1 MKVNLGCN
9 LTLLGR
15 LTGPK
20 GDLKMRR
27 IPQEESSQ
35 VANQKSSASSMIA
48 ISSLRRKGAYLPP
61 KNPIICITSIAQ

>member
-48 ISSLRRKGAYLPP
+48 ISSLRRK
-61 KNPIICITSIAQ
+61 

>member
-27 IPQEESSQ
+27 ISQEESFQ
-35 VANQKSSASSMIA
+35 IANQKSSVGRIIT
-48 ISSLRRKGAYLPP
+48 ISFLRRKEGYLPP
-61 KNPIICITSIAQ
+61 KKPIICITSIAQ